1 MSVLFIELRSL
12 LPYENKEQ
20 ALFFLRILFYRMLSK
35 WHILKIGIEVVF
47 RLYENV

>member
-20 ALFFLRILFYRMLSK
+20 ALFFENLIL
-35 WHILKIGIEVVF
+35 
-47 RLYENV
+47 